1 MSDARCGW
9 DTVRAVI
16 AALLALVLV
25 LVVALAAGAVAG
37 VFGLRLRRTLDE
49 RVAAAADRIAGE
61 WASRPELAASLDPAA
76 LIDQTLSE
84 VAALPGVDAALMLV
98 GEGGERRVAAFGLSP
113 EEAER
118 AALQA
123 PPSTNLRAIEVVYR
137 YRLDDAGGLS
147 ARPRAGVVV
156 PLRADDQ
163 ALGSLAALSRSPNA
177 SFTDEA
183 VGALEG
189 IARRAGPA
197 LLTARRFAEA
207 RQLAD
212 LDSLTGLYN
221 RRAFHEALDREVAR
235 ALRYE
240 RRLALI
246 VLDLDDF
253 KHVNDS
259 VGHLAGDA
267 VLSEVGQRILA
278 IVRTTDIACR
288 FGGDEFGIIL
298 PESGRT
304 DAELLADRIMRAV
317 SAKPIGKAGM
327 LHASAGVAELMRD
340 DTVADLFE
348 RADHALY
355 RAKDAAKARTA

>member
-1 MSDARCGW
+1 M
-9 DTVRAVI
+9 AVV
-16 AALLALVLV
+16 LLVLV
-25 LVVALAAGAVAG
+25 LVLFVALAAGTAAV
-37 VFGLRLRRTLDE
+37 VSGLRLRRTLDE
-49 RVAAAADRIAGE
+49 RVAAAAGRIAGE
-61 WASRPELAASLDPAA
+61 WSSRPELAASLDPVA
-76 LIDQTLSE
+76 LVDHALSE

-98 GEGGERRVAAFGLSP
+98 GEAGERRTEAVGLSP

-118 AALQA
+118 AALQT
-123 PPSTNLRAIEVVYR
+123 PPNTNLRAIEVVYR

-147 ARPRAGVVV
+147 ARPRAGLVV

-163 ALGSLAALSRSPNA
+163 ALGSLAALSRSPDA
-177 SFTDEA
+177 GFMDE
-183 VGALEG
+183 VIDALEG

-207 RQLAD
+207 RQIAD

-221 RRAFHEALDREVAR
+221 RRAFHEALEREVAR
-235 ALRYE
+235 ARRYE

-253 KHVNDS
+253 KHVNDTI
-259 VGHLAGDA
+259 GHLAGDA
-267 VLSEVGQRILA
+267 VLSEVGQRILG

-288 FGGDEFGIIL
+288 FGGDEFAVIL

-304 DAELLADRIMRAV
+304 DAELLADRIVRAV
-317 SAKPIGKAGM
+317 SAKPIGKAGT

-340 DTVADLFE
+340 NTVDELFE

-355 RAKDAAKARTA
+355 RAKDAAKAHTA